1 MLTLCKHSIVLLQ
14 NKLQSF
20 FYVVLNFVAASFR
33 SHSRNTKSPIKEQYY
48 IRRKLGRQGLEDR
61 RFKVDMNLMG
71 TSIWPKLFPARL
83 WSRLYD
89 NPKCTSILKCELI
102 KCACFWLLI
111 GIVCVYVGGYKRL
124 NCWFNEYVWVSRFYR
139 GIATGDLFLM
149 MSKSLLYSL

>member
-1 MLTLCKHSIVLLQ
+1 M
-14 NKLQSF
+14 
-20 FYVVLNFVAASFR
+20 
-33 SHSRNTKSPIKEQYY
+33 
-48 IRRKLGRQGLEDR
+48 EDR

-89 NPKCTSILKCELI
+89 SPKCTSILKCELI

-111 GIVCVYVGGYKRL
+111 GIVCVYVGGHKRL
-124 NCWFNEYVWVSRFYR
+124 YCWFNEYVWVSRVYK

-149 MSKSLLYSL
+149 MSKSLLYSLWTSTLSIERYGNWTVGLLNYAAFILILATHVWHIALQVMAWLEACI